1 MYIHFS
7 LCKRSYG
14 MKYNCSE
21 RWYEVFQQ
29 PVVSPTARTM
39 ADIHNKNLCSDII
52 RDFIKASAVTVH
64 PQIISAVLLLMCASC
79 FCVFSGVLLC
89 CSWLL
94 WTVYLCG
101 RSTRYCGSHH
111 RGKIFVIV
119 IILFTITNIQFF
131 CVLCYFLRKCL
142 LCFANGLCL
151 TSLPSSGQ
159 TSDCKKKSS
168 WLQNGVSCSLIF

>member
-1 MYIHFS
+1 MYMYIHFS

-131 CVLCYFLRKCL
+131 LCPL
-142 LCFANGLCL
+142 LFFEEMFALF
-151 TSLPSSGQ
+151 
-159 TSDCKKKSS
+159 CKWTLFDKST
-168 WLQNGVSCSLIF
+168 I